1 MKIDTT
7 IPRWDLSSIYT
18 NFQSPDFENAMK
30 KVSEGNNKL
39 NGFIADYNPN
49 INFDQWLSNY
59 LDLENQIDAEYES
72 LYAYTEAISSTDTT
86 DTESLNIIS
95 KLDDIGLELSK
106 TDLDFLE
113 ILNQNKDKIED
124 FCKNNEK
131 FAEYQYVL
139 NKRILGFSHNM
150 TKAEENLA
158 EDLQRTGGDAW
169 SRLQGQIISN
179 LVDKETG
186 KTFNQL
192 RNEAYSD
199 DKETRK
205 IAYEKELALL
215 EGAKI
220 PLAACLNNLKGATVT
235 LNRRRNWTDAIE
247 RSLSSARITQK
258 TLAALISAIEESL
271 PFWQDYLKTKA
282 NILGDGD
289 ALPFYDLFAPL
300 PNKKNTDKEK
310 VWTFEEAKE
319 YIIERYS
326 SFSEHMGDFAKMAFE
341 KNWIDAEV
349 RKGKVGGAYCTSFPA
364 QKQARVLTNFTGT
377 FSDILTLAHELGH
390 AYHDHC
396 IHHLDN
402 ALLGYPMTLAETA
415 SIFAETIVMEDMLSK
430 TEGYEKAKLAEMHL
444 SDGCQVLVDILSR
457 FYFEKSVFEKK
468 DAGLEISA
476 EDFCNL
482 MLDAQNRSYGK
493 GLKDDEK
500 HGFMWALKVHY
511 YSPELDFYNFPYA
524 FGQLF
529 ALALYA
535 RYKKEGKPFTE
546 VYQELLAKTGS
557 KSCEDI
563 CKEAGFDIETKDF
576 WLSGI
581 KEFQSNLD
589 ILKEY

>member
-1 MKIDTT
+1 MKTDTT

-18 NFQSPDFENAMK
+18 SFQGTDFENAMQ
-30 KVSEGNNKL
+30 KVIKGNDNL
-39 NGFIADYNPN
+39 NQFIADFNPN
-49 INFDQWLSNY
+49 INFDNWLSSY
-59 LDLENQIDAEYES
+59 LEVENQIDGEFES

-106 TDLDFLE
+106 TDLAFVK
-113 ILNQNKDKIED
+113 ILFDNKDKIAD

-131 FAEYQYVL
+131 FADYTYVL
-139 NKRILGFSHNM
+139 EKRVSSFSHLM
-150 TKAEENLA
+150 TSEEENLA
-158 EDLQRTGGDAW
+158 QDMQRTGGDAW

-186 KTFNQL
+186 KTFNEL

-199 DKETRK
+199 DRNTRK
-205 IAYEKELALL
+205 TAYEKELALL
-215 EGAKI
+215 DGAKI

-235 LNRRRNWTDAIE
+235 LNRRRNWKNAQE
-247 RSLSSARITQK
+247 RSLFCSRISEK
-258 TLAALISAIEESL
+258 TLNALISAIEESL
-271 PFWQDYLKTKA
+271 PFWQEYLQTKA
-282 NILGDGD
+282 GLLEVGE
-289 ALPFYDLFAPL
+289 ALSFYDLFAPL
-300 PNKKNTDKEK
+300 PSKNKEEKEK
-310 VWTFEEAKE
+310 VWTYQEAKE
-319 YIIERYS
+319 YIIERYY

-364 QKQARVLTNFTGT
+364 QKEARVLTNFTGT

-430 TEGYEKAKLAEMHL
+430 TEGFEKARLAEMHL

-457 FYFEKSVFEKK
+457 FYFEKSVFERKQE
-468 DAGLEISA
+468 GLEISA
-476 EDFCNL
+476 EDFCDL
-482 MLDAQNRSYGK
+482 MLDAQNRTYGK

-500 HGFMWALKVHY
+500 HKYMWALKVHY
-511 YSPELDFYNFPYA
+511 YSPDLDFYNFPYA

-535 RYKKEGKPFTE
+535 RYQKEGKDFTK

-557 KSCEDI
+557 KSCEAV

-576 WLSGI
+576 WISGI